1 MHDNSKGRTLDF
13 LFINGGIT
21 LGPNGGYEITYKIAT
36 GLEHRGYSVGIL
48 FIRDIFRQ
56 ILTQYPSENLNI
68 YVKNHAF
75 YSIFSNLVNRKLGW
89 IPKRL
94 IRMIKNVEYEENFG
108 SVDIFFSDGTTSPRC
123 DIAIANGWHN
133 ALIMQKI
140 QNVSKRYILAQQDDA
155 DARWNPDLHDIA
167 KVGLLLGFPIIST
180 NNEVS
185 RKYSSLVKG
194 QIPLAIDHAVF
205 RCATPPETR
214 KNGALLIPL
223 RSFKHK
229 GLELGLAIL
238 ERIHREAP
246 TLKLMAFGD
255 VSSSLVP
262 PYVRYFGVVSGT
274 RLSYLYNEATVFILP
289 SLVEGFGLTALEAM
303 ACGSVVVS
311 TDNEGVRE
319 FIKNGINGIIVKE
332 FDPEKIVSTVIDIL
346 KSDNKRIKI
355 ANNGVSTAL
364 KYTTDSMVE
373 SFLKLVREN

>member
-1 MHDNSKGRTLDF
+1 
-13 LFINGGIT
+13 
-21 LGPNGGYEITYKIAT
+21 
-36 GLEHRGYSVGIL
+36 
-48 FIRDIFRQ
+48 
-56 ILTQYPSENLNI
+56 
-68 YVKNHAF
+68 
-75 YSIFSNLVNRKLGW
+75 
-89 IPKRL
+89 
-94 IRMIKNVEYEENFG
+94 
-108 SVDIFFSDGTTSPRC
+108 
-123 DIAIANGWHN
+123 
-133 ALIMQKI
+133 
-140 QNVSKRYILAQQDDA
+140 
-155 DARWNPDLHDIA
+155 
-167 KVGLLLGFPIIST
+167 
-180 NNEVS
+180 
-185 RKYSSLVKG
+185 
-194 QIPLAIDHAVF
+194 
-205 RCATPPETR
+205 
-214 KNGALLIPL
+214 
-223 RSFKHK
+223 
-229 GLELGLAIL
+229 
-238 ERIHREAP
+238 
-246 TLKLMAFGD
+246 MAFGD